1 MGKGSA
7 SFDFEESFGW
17 KEGWQSD
24 YSKISF
30 LDNPSAFTN
39 GVFYAFYCAFKDK
52 DDCFEAARHMYHS
65 ITEGQD
71 ISKIKKMFSR
81 RVSIFLTD
89 RSKYLKTLAL
99 SADFLGRTAF
109 ISGFLMK

>member
-24 YSKISF
+24 YSKIRF

-52 DDCFEAARHMYHS
+52 DDCF
-65 ITEGQD
+65 
-71 ISKIKKMFSR
+71 
-81 RVSIFLTD
+81 
-89 RSKYLKTLAL
+89 
-99 SADFLGRTAF
+99 
-109 ISGFLMK
+109 